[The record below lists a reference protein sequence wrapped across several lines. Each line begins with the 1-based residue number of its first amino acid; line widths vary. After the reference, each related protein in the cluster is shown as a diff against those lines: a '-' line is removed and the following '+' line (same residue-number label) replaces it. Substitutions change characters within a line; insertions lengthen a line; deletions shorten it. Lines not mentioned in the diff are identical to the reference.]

1 MSVGFKTYYTY
12 RFLERWPYI
21 GLASSML
28 ALLALIIAPLFAR
41 TLLNE
46 TAMAN
51 VGEPVTVAEFTLK
64 PQMIGA
70 LRVDVIAFIQT
81 NQWVTYEIQL
91 LDRQGKLMA
100 SAIKEAWKESG
111 TWREGGESGTWSEQD
126 LQGGLDVRVK
136 EEEKVTLI
144 LNVLGYGTGKTDI
157 DSSVP
162 FQVKVKNGA
171 VDTRHLWSGFW
182 GSLAL
187 GLMALMAVPQIGKK
201 AMTKKINDSDPTVRG
216 TVGGVDKL
224 VRVNVDVESDE
235 TSPGQLQVQLFI
247 NNSYGEQ
254 IYATS
259 ETMKLNF
266 KSEDGKIEA
275 ASGSIQKFFL
285 LDVQD
290 CYGFHVKVFPDAPID
305 RTTLKV
311 RDGVRTRTGVDVIH
325 IHSDAT

>member
-91 LDRQGKLMA
+91 LDKQGKLMA
-100 SAIKEAWKESG
+100 SAIKKAWKESG
-111 TWREGGESGTWSEQD
+111 TQD

-136 EEEKVTLI
+136 EEETVTLI
-144 LNVLGYGTGKTDI
+144 LNVLGYGAGTTDI

-162 FQVKVKNGA
+162 FQMKVKNGA
-171 VDTRHLWSGFW
+171 VDRRHLWSGFW

-201 AMTKKINDSDPTVRG
+201 AIIKKINDSDPTGRG

-224 VRVNVDVESDE
+224 VRLNVDVESDE
-235 TSPGQLQVQLFI
+235 TSPKQLQVQLFI

-254 IYATS
+254 IYSTS

-290 CYGFHVKVFPDAPID
+290 CYGFHVEVFPDAPID